1 MLLPEDVMPAKDA
14 ARLLGVAWRTI
25 YRLAEDHRIRAYG
38 ARPLLVSL
46 EEVGAAMRPHVVDAV
61 EEITLATKLSP
72 EARQAY
78 ANLHVATVAA
88 VQAGHPPPCVTTP
101 GDLWLSDS
109 AADRAQATV
118 LCGGCAAFAACA
130 SYADLAN
137 ERFGCWAGVDRGAAR
152 TNDSEEVA

>member
-25 YRLAEDHRIRAYG
+25 YRLAEDHRIRVYG
-38 ARPLLVSL
+38 RRPLLVSL
-46 EEVGAAMRPHVVDAV
+46 EEVGEAMNPRTRTAV
-61 EEITLATKLSP
+61 EEIDIAVRLSP
-72 EARQAY
+72 EARAAY
-78 ANLHVATVAA
+78 AALHVATVAA
-88 VQAGHPPPCVTTP
+88 VQAGTPPPCVTTP

-109 AADRAQATV
+109 ASDRAQATV